1 MIAERVA
8 DAFAELR
15 GKTKETIDLETA
27 AVWGA
32 RAVAAWQLYQT
43 TQQQQFLFDSIEYRH
58 EALEHGAG
66 GPPGSLARVREEL
79 QALMGF

>member
-27 AVWGA
+27 VTWGA
-32 RAVAAWQLYQT
+32 RAVAAWRMYQT
-43 TQQQQFLFDSIEYRH
+43 TGDLGWRDQSREYAH
-58 EALEHGAG
+58 EAIEHAAG
-66 GPPGSLARVREEL
+66 GPRGTLEQVQNEL